1 MRNLLA
7 KLALLAIFLS
17 SPFALKAQQDS
28 SAMTG
33 VVTDAT
39 GAALPGVTVTLTNP
53 LKGTSFTE
61 TTDSKGTYRFSNVPP
76 TEGYVVS
83 FAHDGFSTSKVSD
96 LTLNVGV
103 TRTQD
108 AKLVAGQHETVEV
121 SAGSQEV
128 TLNTTDA
135 TIGNNIDVEQLNQL
149 PVQSR
154 IGGITT
160 LFNLQPGVGSGG
172 AVTGAR
178 IDQTEVTV
186 DGIDVNDI
194 AAGTTFAIIGNA
206 PVDSVEQFT
215 GTVAG
220 LTPTIGTGSGG
231 QFQLV
236 TKSGTNNFHGNLN
249 EYHQD
254 TSTRSNT
261 WFNDN
266 TGLRRTPLIQN
277 QFGGN
282 IGGPIRIPHVYNGKD
297 KLFFFF
303 NLEDSRIIQSST
315 AEQTVPL
322 DSFRAGN
329 LSYINNGTGCG
340 ASSRENTTPACI
352 STLSPTQIAA
362 LDPSHIGFNANVL
375 SYINGRYPHVN
386 DLNSGDG
393 VNTGGFRFT
402 YPTPDITTNYV
413 ARIDYNLTPTQ
424 RVFFRLTMNRRNA
437 LESAPEFPT
446 DPVTHPFIDR
456 SYGYVISHIWTIG
469 QNKVNQFYYG
479 DNISKLD
486 FPDNYNPTGAAQ
498 YSFSGLSGPYT
509 SFDGQKRRVP
519 IPVIRDDFN
528 WTRGAHNIAIGGT
541 FKFIKTNSNLINNFN
556 FVGLGLQG
564 NALSGGL
571 DDNPNDPNVRPA
583 DINSSTVATG
593 DYDSLFATGLG
604 VVGTISSNFNYAN
617 NGSAIPQGGGGPRA
631 YRYFETEAYVSDS
644 WKVNKQLTLTFGLRY
659 QVYSVPYEAHGDESV
674 ETPYTLANFFSARQV
689 QSANGITGNN
699 SLPFYSVMLGGKVN
713 HGPNLYK
720 QADLDLAPRFAF
732 AYNPSWSRKTVIN
745 GGAGIVYDRTV
756 INAINFLQDQI
767 SYLFSNTNVNQFGS
781 TSANKSLAADTRVGA
796 NLSYPSSLNPAPT
809 AITSPLVPYV
819 DSTGTPFGLAAGQT
833 NFVINPDLKDPYSIA
848 INFGIQQQIPGHM
861 VLKAN
866 YVGRLGRRLL
876 ADADGGQVLDFP
888 DLQSG
893 QMMSQAFTQV
903 ENQVRAGVHTNS
915 LTAQPWFEHVL
926 APGMGKSVGFSS
938 NTALAAAMAGTYIN
952 KGDMSDALANIA
964 FYTYYEGYTGFLPS
978 NVGITSQFGSNAY
991 LTNQGNSNYH
1001 GLLLTLDKNLSQG
1014 LRFDVNYTFSHSID
1028 NTSLSANN
1036 NSLFSNSGFICDL
1049 TKPRACRGNSDFD
1062 VRQSTNANVTYDLP
1076 FGHGRRFAAATPRWE
1091 DEVIGGWAI
1100 SGIPSYRVGVA
1111 TQVLSDAFLA
1121 SFDNFDPAIWTGTNK
1136 ADLKASINKD
1146 ATGVVHQF
1154 AGGVAGAAK
1163 VVAEFASPTGIQYGQ
1178 RNLLR
1183 GPGDFNLDAGLA
1195 KAFPLIGDKVKLNFR
1210 ADAFNVLNHPSFSS
1224 GALNSYN
1231 NLGTF
1236 GKIGSTTSGV
1246 RVAQFSLRLDF

>member
-17 SPFALKAQQDS
+17 FPFALRAQDS
-28 SAMTG
+28 SYMTG

-39 GAALPGVTVTLTNP
+39 GAVVPGTTVTLTNASN
-53 LKGTSFTE
+53 GSSATQ
-61 TTDSKGTYRFSNVPP
+61 TTDSKGTYRFANVAPG
-76 TEGYVVS
+76 EGYLAT
-83 FAHDGFSTSKVSD
+83 FTHDGFSTSKISGI
-96 LTLNVGV
+96 TLNVGV
-103 TRTQD
+103 VRTTD

-121 SAGSQEV
+121 SAGGATV

-135 TIGNNIDVEQLNQL
+135 TIGNSMDVEQLNNL

-178 IDQTEVTV
+178 IDQTSVTV
-186 DGIDVNDI
+186 DGLDVNDI

-206 PVDSVEQFT
+206 PVDSVQQFT

-220 LTPTIGTGSGG
+220 LTSATGTGSGG

-236 TKSGTNNFHGNLN
+236 TKSGTNNFHGNIN

-261 WFNDN
+261 WFNNN

-282 IGGPIRIPHVYNGKD
+282 IGGPIRIPHVYNGRD

-329 LSYINNGTGCG
+329 LSYINSGAACG
-340 ASSRENTTPACI
+340 ASSRANTTPACI
-352 STLSPTQIAA
+352 STLSPSQIAI
-362 LDPSHIGFNANVL
+362 LDPTHAGFNANVL
-375 SYINGRYPHVN
+375 SYINSRYPHVN
-386 DLNSGDG
+386 DLNGGDG
-393 VNTGGFRFT
+393 VNTGGYRFS
-402 YPTPDITTNYV
+402 YGTPDITTNYV
-413 ARIDYNLTPTQ
+413 ARVDYNLTSTQ

-437 LESAPEFPT
+437 IESAPEFPT
-446 DPVTHPFIDR
+446 DPLTHPFIDR

-486 FPDNYNPTGAAQ
+486 FPDLYNPTGAAQ

-528 WTRGAHNIAIGGT
+528 WTKGAHNIAVGGT

-564 NALSGGL
+564 AALSGGL
-571 DDNPNDPNVRPA
+571 DDDPNDPSVRPA

-617 NGSAIPQGGGGPRA
+617 NGSAIAQGGGGPRA
-631 YRYFETEAYVSDS
+631 YRYFETEAYVGDT
-644 WKVNKQLTLTFGLRY
+644 WKVNNQLTLTYGLRY
-659 QVYSVPYEAHGDESV
+659 QIYSVPYEAHGDESV
-674 ETPYTLANFFSARQV
+674 ETPYTLNNYFSARQV

-699 SLPFYSVMLGGKVN
+699 SLPFYSVMLGGKAN
-713 HGPNLYK
+713 NGPNLYK

-732 AYNPSWSRKTVIN
+732 AYNPSWSPKTVIN

-767 SYLFSNTNVNQFGS
+767 SYLFSNTNTNQFGAN
-781 TSANKSLAADTRVGA
+781 SANTSLASDVRVGS
-796 NLSYPSSLNPAPT
+796 NLAYPSSLNPAPT
-809 AITSPLVPYV
+809 PISSPLTPYV
-819 DSTGTPFGLAAGQT
+819 DGNGTPYGLAAGQT
-833 NFVINPDLKDPYSIA
+833 NFIINPDLKDPYSIE
-848 INFGIQQQIPGHM
+848 INFGIQQQVPWHM

-866 YVGRLGRRLL
+866 YVSRLGRRLL
-876 ADADGGQVLDFP
+876 ADADAGQVLDFP

-893 QMMSQAFTQV
+893 QMMSQAFAQV
-903 ENQVRAGVHTNS
+903 ETQVRAGVKSNS
-915 LTAQPWFEHVL
+915 LTPQPWFEHVL
-926 APGMGKSVGFSS
+926 KPGLGTSVGRSS
-938 NTALAAAMAGTYIN
+938 NTSLAAAIMGTYLN
-952 KGDMSDALANIA
+952 KGDMSDALYLLSYYSYATS
-964 FYTYYEGYTGFLPS
+964 TYAHFLPA
-978 NVGITSQFGSNAY
+978 NVGITSQFGANAY
-991 LTNQGNSNYH
+991 LTNMGNSNYH
-1001 GLLLTLDKNLSQG
+1001 GMLLTLDKNLSNG
-1014 LRFDVNYTFSHSID
+1014 LRFNINYTLAHSID

-1062 VRQSTNANVTYDLP
+1062 VRQSTNANITYDLP
-1076 FGHGRRFAAATPRWE
+1076 FGHGRKYAASTSRWV
-1091 DEVIGGWAI
+1091 DEAIGGWAI
-1100 SGIPSYRVGVA
+1100 SSIPSYRVGVA

-1136 ADLKASINKD
+1136 ADLKASVNKD
-1146 ATGVVHQF
+1146 STGVVHQF

-1163 VVAEFASPTGIQYGQ
+1163 VVAEFANPTGIQYGQ

-1183 GPGDFNLDAGLA
+1183 GPGAFNLDAGLA
-1195 KAFPLIGDKVKLNFR
+1195 KTFPIVGDKVNLHFR
-1210 ADAFNVLNHPSFSS
+1210 ADAFNVLNHPNFSS